1 MLSRELRDLLV
12 KCAPHWNAKNVFQA
26 SRKLVRLGITERSHL
41 ACFLGGPNAK
51 TCRLNKELERLGE
64 KGFSKRTL
72 NALKHELEEIGL
84 SLWTNYK
91 KSFEPEPE
99 GLLVG
104 GIGAARRSDGATSS
118 VVEGADFPGA
128 PIASAKHSAA
138 GAAVALAALTQP
150 VVGAAGAGAGGAGRT
165 AAGKLQ
171 LHAEAAAAAVPGA
184 DPHATNLLPPG
195 HQREQFGSSSS
206 SSQRAPEHQQ
216 QHRQNSQSHKF
227 APPAEDTR
235 APDWVV
241 LTAANNRQSH
251 STRNNGRGPGAG
263 CTSSR
268 QRAKTL
274 DQIRYDAQHPNAALE
289 RELSFQPQLLKR
301 KNFKTDPP
309 RNMPRVRDY
318 ETGGEGAMPTDAL
331 SMLSI
336 VKEGEKAMALL
347 LRQAKNPNLDHI
359 KMKMERA
366 KSPEQKETEAL
377 LALDPMRYCPEL
389 QEEEEDELYSEDFE
403 GSEDGADEDG
413 GSPAAS
419 ARRNKA
425 GSRSRSRSPMLKK
438 KRSGAAKSMKK
449 LPLYKLDPNLAHR
462 HDQKETPL
470 RTPGISYPDRPLT
483 GTTAKRMKSSSSS
496 SRAQSPI
503 TSTLPRTPGTLTSP
517 SREGRDPLA
526 MYHHRS
532 PTGIEPSH
540 IGPSPAGMIGAKTG
554 SRARSPSS
562 AGSVSVRTGRTE
574 GSRKIRKAYLRGKPR
589 SNSYA
594 AGVATLVV
602 PEASD
607 PEVQRKR
614 TEKYR
619 HWMKQYL

>member
-1 MLSRELRDLLV
+1 
-12 KCAPHWNAKNVFQA
+12 
-26 SRKLVRLGITERSHL
+26 
-41 ACFLGGPNAK
+41 
-51 TCRLNKELERLGE
+51 
-64 KGFSKRTL
+64 
-72 NALKHELEEIGL
+72 
-84 SLWTNYK
+84 
-91 KSFEPEPE
+91 
-99 GLLVG
+99 
-104 GIGAARRSDGATSS
+104 
-118 VVEGADFPGA
+118 
-128 PIASAKHSAA
+128 
-138 GAAVALAALTQP
+138 
-150 VVGAAGAGAGGAGRT
+150 
-165 AAGKLQ
+165 
-171 LHAEAAAAAVPGA
+171 
-184 DPHATNLLPPG
+184 
-195 HQREQFGSSSS
+195 
-206 SSQRAPEHQQ
+206 
-216 QHRQNSQSHKF
+216 
-227 APPAEDTR
+227 
-235 APDWVV
+235 
-241 LTAANNRQSH
+241 
-251 STRNNGRGPGAG
+251 
-263 CTSSR
+263 
-268 QRAKTL
+268 
-274 DQIRYDAQHPNAALE
+274 
-289 RELSFQPQLLKR
+289 
-301 KNFKTDPP
+301 
-309 RNMPRVRDY
+309 
-318 ETGGEGAMPTDAL
+318 MPTDAL